1 MEDKLIADALQRL
14 LQAECTPNHVR
25 AIEAGKSAQALW
37 GALEGA
43 GFANAMLPQAQGGA
57 GLNLS
62 QAFPLFEL
70 CGRFAL
76 PLPLAD
82 TMVVR
87 AWLGAQAAPPPV
99 GPIDLSQP
107 ESTWRPTGPTS
118 PLGPFDALALQA
130 CLYAAQMAGAMQQVL
145 DMTLHYANQRVQ
157 FGRPI
162 GKFQAIQHQ
171 LAVMAEQTLAA
182 RMAAQIGCASSGL
195 LPDRLRAAIAKAR
208 TSEAAVEVA
217 ALSHSIHGAIGF
229 THEFDLQIYTRRLH
243 HWRLGA
249 GSESHWHDVLGAALV
264 DNHAGLALD
273 LIRQTTD

>member
-1 MEDKLIADALQRL
+1 MEDRLIADALQRL
-14 LQAECTPNHVR
+14 LQAECTPSHVR
-25 AIEAGKSAQALW
+25 AIEAGGSAQALW
-37 GALEGA
+37 DALDDA
-43 GFANAMLPQAQGGA
+43 GFADAMLAQAQGGA
-57 GLNLS
+57 GLSLG
-62 QAFPLFEL
+62 QAFSLFEL

-87 AWLGAQAAPPPV
+87 AWLGAQGAPLPAGPV
-99 GPIDLSQP
+99 DLSQP
-107 ESTWRPTGPTS
+107 ESAWRPTVATA
-118 PLGPFDALALQA
+118 PFDALALQA
-130 CLYAAQMAGAMQQVL
+130 CLYAAQMAGAMQRVL
-145 DMTLHYANQRVQ
+145 DMTLQYANQRVQ

-171 LAVMAEQTLAA
+171 LAVMAEQALAA

-249 GSESHWHDVLGAALV
+249 GSESHWHEVLGAALV
-264 DNHAGLALD
+264 DDHAGLALN

>member
-1 MEDKLIADALQRL
+1 MEDRLIADALQRL

-25 AIEAGKSAQALW
+25 AIEAGGSAQALW
-37 GALEGA
+37 DALEDA

-57 GLNLS
+57 GLTLG
-62 QAFPLFEL
+62 QAFALFEL

-87 AWLGAQAAPPPV
+87 AWLGAQGAALPA
-99 GPIDLSQP
+99 GPIDLS
-107 ESTWRPTGPTS
+107 RPQSGW
-118 PLGPFDALALQA
+118 LQAAAAAPFDALTLQA
-130 CLYAAQMAGAMQQVL
+130 CLYAAQMAGAMQRVL
-145 DMTLHYANQRVQ
+145 DMTLQYANQRVQ

-249 GSESHWHDVLGAALV
+249 GSESHWHDVLGTALI
-264 DNHAGLALD
+264 DDHAGLALD

>member
-1 MEDKLIADALQRL
+1 MEDRLIADALQRL
-14 LQAECTPNHVR
+14 LQAECTPSHVR
-25 AIEAGKSAQALW
+25 AIEAGGSAQALW
-37 GALEGA
+37 DALDKA
-43 GFANAMLPQAQGGA
+43 GFADAMLAQAQGGA
-57 GLNLS
+57 GLNLD
-62 QAFPLFEL
+62 QAFSLFEL
-70 CGRFAL
+70 CGRYAL

-87 AWLGAQAAPPPV
+87 AWLGAQGAPLPT
-99 GPIDLSQP
+99 GPIDLSLPQ
-107 ESTWRPTGPTS
+107 SGWLQAGAAS
-118 PLGPFDALALQA
+118 PFDALALQA
-130 CLYAAQMAGAMQQVL
+130 CLYAAQMAGAMQRVL
-145 DMTLHYANQRVQ
+145 DMTLQYANQRVQ

-171 LAVMAEQTLAA
+171 LAVMAEQALAA

-264 DNHAGLALD
+264 DDHAGLALD